1 MNSYFVQG
9 TKIIVLAA
17 VTWTV
22 VVVVMVMEVEVGG
35 VCVCEAERVTK
46 RNDLASAGQCGN
58 AMMEAS

>member
-1 MNSYFVQG
+1 M
-9 TKIIVLAA
+9 
-17 VTWTV
+17 
-22 VVVVMVMEVEVGG
+22 VVVMVTEVEVGG

>member
-1 MNSYFVQG
+1 MDSG
-9 TKIIVLAA
+9 GGDGDGGGG
-17 VTWTV
+17 
-22 VVVVMVMEVEVGG
+22 GG